1 MTSSKLVRLF
11 STSHKC
17 YVYFNLLV
25 GVLYT
30 HDNCFVFPF
39 LICLAFPVVTIT
51 NADGSVL
58 DDPQLVAAGSSFTL
72 SCDVAANPTNIN
84 WTRGSEVLGDS
95 DNRSIM
101 RSGDVSTLTI
111 TNFTSTDGGVYTCSG
126 TNIVGTRNASAN
138 VRLSK

>member
-1 MTSSKLVRLF
+1 MVNIART
-11 STSHKC
+11 
-17 YVYFNLLV
+17 
-25 GVLYT
+25 
-30 HDNCFVFPF
+30 
-39 LICLAFPVVTIT
+39 
-51 NADGSVL
+51 DGGVL

-111 TNFTSTDGGVYTCSG
+111 TNFTSADGGVYTCSG
-126 TNIVGTRNASAN
+126 TNSVGTRNASAN
-138 VRLSK
+138 VILSK